1 MILEVEGLTKQFGG
15 LAAVSDLKFNVIEG
29 EILGLIGPNGAGKS
43 TVFNLLTGVITP
55 TKGKVSYKGK
65 NITGKRQHEV
75 AKLGIGRTFQL
86 NPLFPNFTV
95 LQNVVASFQLRPSSG
110 FSDTFFNTKK
120 YRDHEKHIQ
129 EQSLEIL
136 KMVGLYKVRN
146 ELANSQPHGY
156 QKMLGIARALAVKPD
171 LLLLDEPIA
180 GMNPDEIDNTLE
192 VIQKTQASG
201 VSIVLVEHNMR
212 IMELCNRV
220 VVINFGQKIAEGTP
234 KEIRENKEVV
244 RAYLGGAYD
253 TER

>member
-1 MILEVEGLTKQFGG
+1 MILEIEGLTTHFGG
-15 LAAVSDLKFNVIEG
+15 LAAVSELSMNVVEG

-43 TVFNLLTGVITP
+43 TVFNLLTGVIPP
-55 TKGKVSYKGK
+55 TRGKVAYKGK
-65 NITGKRQHEV
+65 DITGRRQHEV

-86 NPLFPNFTV
+86 NPLFRNFTV
-95 LQNVVASFQLRPSSG
+95 LQNVVSSFQLRPSSS
-110 FSDTFFNTKK
+110 FLDTFFNTNR
-120 YRDHEKHIQ
+120 YRHNETYIL

-136 KMVGLYKVRN
+136 RMVGLYKVKD

-180 GMNPDEIDNTLE
+180 GMNPDEIDNTLA
-192 VIQKTQASG
+192 VIQKTQQSG
-201 VSIVLVEHNMR
+201 VTIVLVEHNMR

-234 KEIRENKEVV
+234 KEIRENKEVI
-244 RAYLGGAYD
+244 RAYLGGGYD
-253 TER
+253 S